1 MISNSKNDYI
11 FQFLY
16 FMSNAL
22 KVISSLF
29 GVLCL
34 DHFDLSP
41 SSFKSNGVT
50 TLILKAEALLTVSV
64 TVLLNA
70 Y

>member
-1 MISNSKNDYI
+1 
-11 FQFLY
+11 
-16 FMSNAL
+16 MSNAL